1 MSVPYV
7 VGVDEAG
14 RGPLAGPVVAAAV
27 VLDPLTPI
35 LQLKDSKKL
44 SPKRREFLFEQ
55 IKEKAI
61 AFAFGRATVQE
72 IEQLNISQATLLAMQ
87 RAVLNLSI
95 TPTQVLID
103 GNQAPNLPYDVETI
117 VKGDQTVATI
127 SAASILAKVLR
138 DREMLEYH
146 TQYPDYGFKQHKGYA
161 TKQHILAL
169 KKLGATPLHRKNF
182 MPVKNILQKS
192 KEKNET

>member
-27 VLDPLTPI
+27 VLDASIPI
-35 LQLKDSKKL
+35 SHLKDSKKL
-44 SPKRREFLFEQ
+44 SSKQREFLFEE

-72 IEQLNISQATLLAMQ
+72 IEQLNILQATLLAMQ

-95 TPTQVLID
+95 TPTQVLVD
-103 GNQAPNLPYDVETI
+103 GNQAPSLPYEVETI
-117 VKGDQTVATI
+117 VKGDQKVATI

-182 MPVKNILQKS
+182 MPVKDVLQ
-192 KEKNET
+192 T

>member
-27 VLDPLTPI
+27 VLDPSTPI
-35 LQLKDSKKL
+35 SHLKDSKKL
-44 SPKRREFLFEQ
+44 SPKQREFLFEE
-55 IKEKAI
+55 IKEKSI

-72 IEQLNISQATLLAMQ
+72 IEQLNILQATLLAMQ

-95 TPTQVLID
+95 TPTQVLVD
-103 GNQAPNLPYDVETI
+103 GNQAPNLPYAVETI
-117 VKGDQTVATI
+117 VRGDQTVETI

-138 DREMLEYH
+138 DREMFEYH
-146 TQYPDYGFKQHKGYA
+146 TQYPGYGFKQHKGYA

-182 MPVKNILQKS
+182 TPVGDVLQKS
-192 KEKNET
+192 RKK